1 MPWTSLSHQTR
12 LFLLRR
18 ESLTQADS
26 IESEVEGCGGRDREG
41 DRDRGRDGSGID
53 WVPLGVRVDDE
64 G

>member
-1 MPWTSLSHQTR
+1 M
-12 LFLLRR
+12 
-18 ESLTQADS
+18 TQADS

-41 DRDRGRDGSGID
+41 DRDRERDGSGID